1 MCLRFAFVL
10 KHLSV
15 CALFKCDIWIK
26 LLALSLQFYEVFES
40 FFWLN
45 LFSAS
50 NIFQKIDIYH
60 WRSSNEV
67 VESWTLHCSLSGA
80 HYKNFSISITLIKSV
95 LPFVRVILSSFFLL
109 LNSNL
114 SPVLWMAFGV
124 EVKETH
130 VFATSYF
137 LHLLGLYWIFSVCSF
152 LVVGCIKNY
161 YL

>member
-26 LLALSLQFYEVFES
+26 LLHFLYNSVKC
-40 FFWLN
+40 LN
-45 LFSAS
+45 LFSDWIS
-50 NIFQKIDIYH
+50 SLPPIYSRKLTFILKIIK
-60 WRSSNEV
+60 WSSWVMNKA
-67 VESWTLHCSLSGA
+67 A
-80 HYKNFSISITLIKSV
+80 HYNNFSISITLIRSV